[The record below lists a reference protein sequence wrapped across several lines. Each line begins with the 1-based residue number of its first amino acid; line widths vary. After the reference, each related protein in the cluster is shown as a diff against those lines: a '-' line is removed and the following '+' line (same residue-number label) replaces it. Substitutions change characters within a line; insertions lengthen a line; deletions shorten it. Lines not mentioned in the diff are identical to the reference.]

1 MAHRTT
7 IPEADAQLV
16 EWKKNSST
24 QTITI
29 IRKWPDVD
37 ATAADAL
44 VAAQPSSVTDPKADA
59 QTYSGDYQAL
69 TNRARGDDDR
79 SVTIIQ
85 TLTRTYH
92 TGESP
97 AVAPALTITYYEDS
111 QEQIERKLYF
121 DLTLAQVNTLIEAQ
135 KPVEANTAGITW
147 RPQLSGGSQ
156 EGAFDLTLEKRTAR
170 SLDTGWK
177 ALTDSNGT
185 FEHRVFYGLTEAQ
198 VEEIR
203 TSITSSHQG
212 RVNEAFMPHTARYSG
227 SAWRAPAQWSIGGFD
242 TPSNFDYTL
251 TVESGTY
258 HVYHRLS
265 TSPSNIATWIN
276 TAPAGDTE
284 RIGSA
289 TAGMVY
295 IGKGVYR
302 GTKIDKTA

>member
-37 ATAADAL
+37 ATAADTL
-44 VAAQPSSVTDPKADA
+44 VAAQPSSVTDPQADA

-111 QEQIERKLYF
+111 QEQVERKLYF
-121 DLTLAQVNTLIEAQ
+121 DLTLDQVNTLIEAQ

-185 FEHRVFYGLTEAQ
+185 FEHRVFYGLTATEVDA
-198 VEEIR
+198 IR
-203 TSITSSHQG
+203 ATITSSYQG
-212 RVNEAFMPHTARYSG
+212 RVNEAYMPHTARYSG
-227 SAWRAPAQWSIGGFD
+227 SAWRGPAQWSIGGFD
-242 TPSNFDYTL
+242 TPVNHDYTM

-258 HVYHRLS
+258 HIYLRYS
-265 TSPSNIATWIN
+265 TSPLNLASWMR
-276 TAPAGDTE
+276 TAPVGDTE
-284 RIGSA
+284 RVGTH
-289 TAGMVY
+289 TAGIVY
-295 IGKGVYR
+295 MGKGVHR
-302 GTKIDKTA
+302 ATKIDKTA